1 MVSPTRRLARR
12 LGGGLLVG
20 AMGAILWAARRG
32 QAPPTAQP
40 APATSSPASVE
51 SQGSQLLQNPRRHS
65 AEPDLTFRGSLAW
78 RSASAL
84 LEVAQG
90 SGQSQTG
97 QAGPDDQDPVVV
109 HPTVLHPGWPT
120 PSGAQAAD
128 GHACG
133 GVEHRCAA
141 SPQAAEHDASR
152 CAGQGRRHGVT
163 TWKRMPVRGR
173 PGGPRGSGCC
183 QPPGRGIRPRA
194 HPERIGRGTALSA
207 VGPGRP
213 GVGPALARI
222 AWTMCLASLS
232 MPGRNPDD
240 MA

>member
-1 MVSPTRRLARR
+1 MSVKA
-12 LGGGLLVG
+12 GQAHGGLLVG

-51 SQGSQLLQNPRRHS
+51 SQGSQLLAKPTSALSRARSNVSWLLGVAVSIGFAGGGPALWPGTGRPGQPRRS
-65 AEPDLTFRGSLAW
+65 
-78 RSASAL
+78 
-84 LEVAQG
+84 G
-90 SGQSQTG
+90 SGRNSFG
-97 QAGPDDQDPVVV
+97 
-109 HPTVLHPGWPT
+109 VLHPGWPT
-120 PSGAQAAD
+120 PSGAWAAE
-128 GHACG
+128 GHARG
-133 GVEHRCAA
+133 GAERRFAA
-141 SPQAAEHDASR
+141 PPQAAEHDASR
-152 CAGQGRRHGVT
+152 RAGQGRRHGVT
-163 TWKRMPVRGR
+163 TWRRMPVRGR

-222 AWTMCLASLS
+222 EWTMCLASLS